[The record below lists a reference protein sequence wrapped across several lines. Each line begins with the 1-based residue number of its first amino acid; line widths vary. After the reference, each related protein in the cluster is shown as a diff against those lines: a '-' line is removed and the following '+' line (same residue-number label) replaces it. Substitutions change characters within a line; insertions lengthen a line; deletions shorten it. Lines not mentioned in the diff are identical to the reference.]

1 MLRLA
6 LDRPIGTPL
15 NLLCL
20 GAHADDIEIGAGG
33 TILTLLQRH
42 PGSTVRWVVFSV
54 NGARAEEA
62 QASARDFL
70 AGAGPSR
77 VDTLD
82 ARDGF
87 FPAEFLKLKEQFE
100 ALKHEVEP
108 DLILT
113 HTRHDGHQDHRAL
126 AGLTWNTWR
135 DHLILGYEIPKY
147 DPDTGNPN
155 VLVPLAPE
163 TAEQKVAALMRHF
176 ATQRSRRWF
185 VPETFHALMRLRG
198 LQAAAPS
205 GFAEAFFGPK
215 LWL

>member
-6 LDRPIGTPL
+6 FDRPVGTPL
-15 NLLCL
+15 TLLCL

-33 TILTLLQRH
+33 TILTLLRRY
-42 PGSTVRWVVFSV
+42 PGSSVRWVVFSAV
-54 NGARAEEA
+54 GARGEEA
-62 QASARDFL
+62 RASARDFL
-70 AGAGPSR
+70 SAAASCR

-100 ALKHEVEP
+100 SLKREIEP

-113 HTRHDGHQDHRAL
+113 HTRHDGHQDHRTL

-155 VLVPLAPE
+155 VLVPLEPGI
-163 TAEQKVAALMRHF
+163 AEEKVAALMRHF
-176 ATQRSRRWF
+176 ATQRARRWF

-205 GFAEAFFGPK
+205 GLAEAFFGPK